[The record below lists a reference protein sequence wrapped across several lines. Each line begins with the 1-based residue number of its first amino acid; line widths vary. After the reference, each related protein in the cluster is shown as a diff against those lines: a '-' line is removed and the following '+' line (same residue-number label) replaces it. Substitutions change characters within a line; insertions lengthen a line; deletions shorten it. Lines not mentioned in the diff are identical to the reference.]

1 MKNPLSIPMSPSAR
15 IDPSMSRTLSKSC
28 SASERASRR
37 NSGEGDRAFAVTAP
51 VLEEVDA
58 SGAGNSFVA
67 ALVSALLDGEELP
80 QAARLAAAAGALN
93 VTRHGL
99 GTGDAEAIRRLRE
112 QVEVRELEEEAGFVT
127 LDELAERTEV
137 ERP

>member
-1 MKNPLSIPMSPSAR
+1 M
-15 IDPSMSRTLSKSC
+15 
-28 SASERASRR
+28 
-37 NSGEGDRAFAVTAP
+37 
-51 VLEEVDA
+51 
-58 SGAGNSFVA
+58 A
-67 ALVSALLDGEELP
+67 ALVSALLDGDELP
-80 QAARLAAAAGALN
+80 QAARLAAGAGALN